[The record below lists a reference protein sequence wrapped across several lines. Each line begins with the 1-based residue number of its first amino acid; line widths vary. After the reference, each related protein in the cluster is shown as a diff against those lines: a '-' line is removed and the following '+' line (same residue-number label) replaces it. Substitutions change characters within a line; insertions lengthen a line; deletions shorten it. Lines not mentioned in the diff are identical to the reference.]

1 METVVVDTYRG
12 YEIVMVVTCGEIQG
26 YFGNSITDATRFFT
40 PAATTL
46 EETKRIIDKSW
57 EIRNSYKH
65 LEYKIKGKQT

>member
-26 YFGNSITDATRFFT
+26 YFGNSIIPATRFFT

-57 EIRNSYKH
+57 EIRNSYKR
-65 LEYKIKGKQT
+65 LEYKQKGKKR

>member
-26 YFGNSITDATRFFT
+26 YFGNSIIPATRFFT

-46 EETKRIIDKSW
+46 EETKAIIDKSW
-57 EIRNSYKH
+57 EIRNSYKR
-65 LEYKIKGKQT
+65 LEYKQKGKKR

>member
-46 EETKRIIDKSW
+46 EETKAIIDKSW
-57 EIRNSYKH
+57 EIRNSYKR
-65 LEYKIKGKQT
+65 LEYKQKGKKR

>member
-65 LEYKIKGKQT
+65 LEYKIKGKQK